1 MSIRNSHARWGAVA
15 QLLHWSIVVLMATQ
29 VTLGL
34 TLKTLRPGPTFFAI
48 INTHKSIGIT
58 ILALAV
64 IRLLWRWV
72 NPVPALPQNL
82 KPYERVLA
90 HVTHAGLYV
99 IIFAMPLS
107 GWIGSSAHGFTVKWF
122 GLFAMPNLVS
132 KDLPLSGLMGGLH
145 LALAI
150 AFGFIVALHIAAAF
164 KHHFVLRDDTLRRML
179 PGNPIGSVAGSAV
192 KPASW
197 SG

>member
-1 MSIRNSHARWGAVA
+1 MSIRNTDARWGAVA
-15 QLLHWSIVVLMATQ
+15 QLLHWSIVVLMAIQ
-29 VTLGL
+29 VALGL
-34 TLKTLRPGPTFFAI
+34 TLKTLHPGPTFFAI

-64 IRLLWRWV
+64 IRLLWRWA
-72 NPVPALPQNL
+72 NPVPALPGNL
-82 KPYERVLA
+82 EPHERVLA

-122 GLFAMPNLVS
+122 GLFAVPNPVS
-132 KDLPLSGLMGGLH
+132 KDLPLSGLMGELH
-145 LALAI
+145 TALAI
-150 AFGFIVALHIAAAF
+150 AFGLIVAVHIAAAF

-179 PGNPIGSVAGSAV
+179 PGESIGSVARAGVESA
-192 KPASW
+192 S
-197 SG
+197 

>member
-1 MSIRNSHARWGAVA
+1 MSIRNTHARWGAVA
-15 QLLHWSIVVLMATQ
+15 QLLHWSIVILMATQ

-58 ILALAV
+58 ILALAL
-64 IRLLWRWV
+64 IRLLWRWA
-72 NPVPALPQNL
+72 NPVPALPGNL

-90 HVTHAGLYV
+90 RVTHIGLYV
-99 IIFAMPLS
+99 IIFAMPLT

-122 GLFAMPNLVS
+122 GLFAVPNLVS

-145 LALAI
+145 TALAI
-150 AFGFIVALHIAAAF
+150 AFGFIVALHIVAAF
-164 KHHFVLRDDTLRRML
+164 RHHFVLRDGTLRRML
-179 PGNPIGSVAGSAV
+179 PGESIGPVARAGVKSAN
-192 KPASW
+192 
-197 SG
+197 